1 MIIFLIILGI
11 VVDVFIFMKLKKVFS
26 ILKEKEKRETHIY
39 GEAKL
44 TTYMEFGA
52 FYVYCSSLIL
62 IPITLI
68 QVYKMIN

>member
-26 ILKEKEKRETHIY
+26 ILKEKEKHETHIY

-62 IPITLI
+62 IPIILI
-68 QVYKMIN
+68 QVYKMVN

>member
-1 MIIFLIILGI
+1 MTIFLIILCI
-11 VVDVFIFMKLKKVFS
+11 VVDVFIFMKLKKVFRV
-26 ILKEKEKRETHIY
+26 LKEKEKHETHIY